1 MDKGD
6 FRSSPPP
13 GIRAEIHRF
22 SLSPAAAVTTY
33 AAAAVSA
40 AVASMPAG
48 LGGCDAIDASNG
60 GRSSTPK
67 SYPRELPLGVGG
79 KTEW

>member
-6 FRSSPPP
+6 CRFIPPSK
-13 GIRAEIHRF
+13 IRANIHRF
-22 SLSPAAAVTTY
+22 PLSPAAAVTTY

-40 AVASMPAG
+40 AVASTPAG
-48 LGGCDAIDASNG
+48 LGGYDALDAPNG